1 MLCSVRES
9 ATYLQT
15 MEITLKLMND
25 FEKRNNIST
34 TIEINGDG
42 SGNLREFWDEEIIKE
57 FDSLKNL
64 NLFLLNGKLKLA
76 EDGRSVSPIEIVAQ

>member
-1 MLCSVRES
+1 
-9 ATYLQT
+9 
-15 MEITLKLMND
+15 MEITLSLMND

-57 FDSLKNL
+57 FDSLKSL
-64 NLFLLNGKLKLA
+64 NLFLLNGKLKLG

>member
-1 MLCSVRES
+1 
-9 ATYLQT
+9 
-15 MEITLKLMND
+15 MEITLKLMCE

-34 TIEINGDG
+34 TIEINSDG
-42 SGNLREFWDEEIIKE
+42 SGNLREFWNEEIIKE

-76 EDGRSVSPIEIVAQ
+76 EDSRSVSPIEIVAQ

>member
-1 MLCSVRES
+1 VLCIVRES
-9 ATYLQT
+9 AKYPQT
-15 MEITLKLMND
+15 MEITLKLMD
-25 FEKRNNIST
+25 EFEKRNNIST
-34 TIEINGDG
+34 TIEINSDG

>member
-1 MLCSVRES
+1 
-9 ATYLQT
+9 
-15 MEITLKLMND
+15 MEITLKLMD
-25 FEKRNNIST
+25 EFEKRNNIST
-34 TIEINGDG
+34 TIEINSDG

-64 NLFLLNGKLKLA
+64 NLFLLNGKLKLT

>member
-1 MLCSVRES
+1 
-9 ATYLQT
+9 
-15 MEITLKLMND
+15 MEITLKLMD
-25 FEKRNNIST
+25 EFEKRNNIST
-34 TIEINGDG
+34 TIEINSDG

-64 NLFLLNGKLKLA
+64 NLFLLNGKLKLS